1 MTFPKD
7 CPVILQ
13 LAAGNRTVPV
23 QGTIVGESRDY
34 IRLRIGTVEV
44 DIWKSMVRA
53 IMQDTG
59 SRFIN

>member
-13 LAAGNRTVPV
+13 IAAGNRTVPV

-34 IRLRIGTVEV
+34 IRLRMGTVEIE
-44 DIWKSMVRA
+44 IWKTMVRA